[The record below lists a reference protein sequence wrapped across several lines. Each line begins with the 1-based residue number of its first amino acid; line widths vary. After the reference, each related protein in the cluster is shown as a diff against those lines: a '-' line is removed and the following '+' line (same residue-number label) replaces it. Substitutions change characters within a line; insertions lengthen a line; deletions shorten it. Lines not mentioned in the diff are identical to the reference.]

1 MALHLT
7 TELLKH
13 QHLQETLRSEFP
25 EADDETFQDTLEGLT
40 ELTEMIA
47 VVLRSH
53 LQDLAL
59 IRGLKG
65 RIAEMQARVG
75 RFERRAEKKRQLAT
89 SVMEQAEIRK
99 ISEPDFTASLR
110 RGSPSLLIVDEVR
123 IPGEFWK
130 PQPAKLDRQKLLA
143 MLKAGQ
149 DVPGAV
155 LGEAGC
161 SLMVRTKRRA
171 SSTSR

>member
-13 QHLQETLRSEFP
+13 QHLQEALKSEFP
-25 EADDETFQDTLEGLT
+25 EADDETLEDTLEGLT
-40 ELTEMIA
+40 ELTDMIA
-47 VVLRSH
+47 AVLRSH

-99 ISEPDFTASLR
+99 ISEADFTASLR
-110 RGSPSLLIVDEVR
+110 RGSPSLLIVDDGR
-123 IPGEFWK
+123 IPMEFWK

-149 DVPGAV
+149 EVPGAV
-155 LGEAGC
+155 LVEAGC
-161 SLMVRTKRRA
+161 LLVVRTK
-171 SSTSR
+171 

>member
-7 TELLKH
+7 AELLKH
-13 QHLQETLRSEFP
+13 QRLQETLRSEFP
-25 EADDETFQDTLEGLT
+25 EADDETLEDTLEGLT
-40 ELTEMIA
+40 ELTGMIA
-47 VVLRSH
+47 AVLRSH

-65 RIAEMQARVG
+65 RIAEMQARVD
-75 RFERRAEKKRQLAT
+75 RFERRAEKKRQLAF

-110 RGSPSLLIVDEVR
+110 RGSPPLHIVDEAR
-123 IPGEFWK
+123 IPMGFWK

-149 DVPGAV
+149 EVPGAA
-155 LGEAGC
+155 LGAASC
-161 SLMVRTKRRA
+161 SLMVRTR
-171 SSTSR
+171 

>member
-1 MALHLT
+1 MVLDLT

-13 QHLQETLRSEFP
+13 KRLQETLKFEFP
-25 EADDETFQDTLEGLT
+25 EADDETLEDTLEGLT

-75 RFERRAEKKRQLAT
+75 RFERRAERKRQLAT

-99 ISEPDFTASLR
+99 LSEPDFTASLR
-110 RGSPSLLIVDEVR
+110 RASPPLLVVDEVC
-123 IPGEFWK
+123 IPVEFWK

-149 DVPGAV
+149 DVPGAA
-155 LGEAGC
+155 LGAAGR
-161 SLMVRTKRRA
+161 SLVVRTR
-171 SSTSR
+171 

>member
-13 QHLQETLRSEFP
+13 QQLQEALKSEFP
-25 EADDETFQDTLEGLT
+25 EADDETLEDTLEGLT
-40 ELTEMIA
+40 ELTDMIA
-47 VVLRSH
+47 AVLRSH

-89 SVMEQAEIRK
+89 SIMEQAAIRK
-99 ISEPDFTASLR
+99 LSGRFYSVTASGLAIPAHR
-110 RGSPSLLIVDEVR
+110 R
-123 IPGEFWK
+123 
-130 PQPAKLDRQKLLA
+130 
-143 MLKAGQ
+143 
-149 DVPGAV
+149 
-155 LGEAGC
+155 
-161 SLMVRTKRRA
+161 RRA
-171 SSTSR
+171 HSHGVLEAPTRQAQSPEAARHAQGGP